1 MNFFLPVKI
10 ITYLIICLSFISNSY
25 AEVKPSLLRT
35 VSLTNIV
42 KSPSD
47 VRFNPA
53 GTKIFFSYLHS
64 GANVLLKFNVDTP
77 FYISTIEFN
86 IKVKLALSLAK
97 NNNHPNNV
105 KEYINKTAIIL
116 PL

>member
-53 GTKIFFSYLHS
+53 GTKIFFSDFILEQMFYYNLMLIP
-64 GANVLLKFNVDTP
+64 LLIFLQS
-77 FYISTIEFN
+77 ILI
-86 IKVKLALSLAK
+86 VKL
-97 NNNHPNNV
+97 N
-105 KEYINKTAIIL
+105 
-116 PL
+116 